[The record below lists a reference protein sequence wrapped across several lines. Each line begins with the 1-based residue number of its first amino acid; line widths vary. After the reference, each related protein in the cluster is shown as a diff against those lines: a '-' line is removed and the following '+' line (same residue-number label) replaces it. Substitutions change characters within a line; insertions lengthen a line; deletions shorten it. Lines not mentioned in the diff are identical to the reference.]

1 MGVVAEDK
9 SHLYKRS
16 IFLSKHK
23 KINYLTFL
31 EICHS
36 SVAKSFLLVSLHCVT
51 MDSELTLYHIRYL
64 LPFQRDTAAS
74 LVIAN
79 LSPSLHSF
87 LQRALVGHEHTSI

>member
-23 KINYLTFL
+23 KINYLPFL

-36 SVAKSFLLVSLHCVT
+36 SVAKSFLLVSFALCYHGLRAYPISHQVPSSLSKRHCSILGDCQSV
-51 MDSELTLYHIRYL
+51 
-64 LPFQRDTAAS
+64 PKF
-74 LVIAN
+74 
-79 LSPSLHSF
+79 
-87 LQRALVGHEHTSI
+87 ALISAKGLGWP